1 MTKDKIKN
9 LIDFIPLIILTVYTI
24 ILIWTVSTTTII
36 FSYEHYIGLVMLAVT
51 YILFVWQHKP
61 GVLALGFTLTLGLFK
76 VVSYS
81 AIISYYSIGGS
92 LNGHSSC
99 DIKIQ
104 GIFLL
109 WLAIHLTIS
118 GRHYVGILSNKYW
131 RDLFDTFKHGQMKPL
146 SET

>member
-1 MTKDKIKN
+1 
-9 LIDFIPLIILTVYTI
+9 
-24 ILIWTVSTTTII
+24 
-36 FSYEHYIGLVMLAVT
+36 MLAVT
-51 YILFVWQHKP
+51 YILFVWRHKP

-92 LNGHSSC
+92 LNGHSSG

-118 GRHYVGILSNKYW
+118 SRHYVGILSNKYW

-146 SET
+146 PET